1 MKEAYIKKAIR
12 ENNVN
17 EEESKI
23 TEVKAEPAGIPDDM
37 MLDFSDSE
45 DECIETIGNEDVNDV
60 EEAKD
65 IKYAEDI
72 ENAEDEAAKDDEW
85 EEHDVVEE
93 IMVATKDQPLNL
105 NTTPDDFKQFIES
118 F

>member
-37 MLDFSDSE
+37 MIDFSDSE
-45 DECIETIGNEDVNDV
+45 DECISE
-60 EEAKD
+60 
-65 IKYAEDI
+65 
-72 ENAEDEAAKDDEW
+72 
-85 EEHDVVEE
+85 
-93 IMVATKDQPLNL
+93 
-105 NTTPDDFKQFIES
+105 
-118 F
+118 